1 MRPDLVG
8 QRFHH
13 LPHQRVVA
21 FHEGAVHREITDA
34 GAENGED
41 GDQHRFADGT
51 LCLEMPAALRLWER
65 RREGEALYPDRNPAL
80 FPPGEG
86 RSEEHTSELQSLMR
100 ISYAVFCLKKKK
112 RNKTKT

>member
-1 MRPDLVG
+1 MRISDWSSDVCSSDLPDLVG

-86 RSEEHTSELQSLMR
+86 PVR
-100 ISYAVFCLKKKK
+100 C
-112 RNKTKT
+112 NKSRPCRPPP

>member
-1 MRPDLVG
+1 MIRRPPISTRTDTRFPYTTLFRY
-8 QRFHH
+8 QRFLH

-86 RSEEHTSELQSLMR
+86 PVR
-100 ISYAVFCLKKKK
+100 
-112 RNKTKT
+112 